1 VRRRGVKLPSAVVAA
16 GVTTMVLLTA
26 YLATAAPDLTFWD
39 ASELTAA
46 AHTLG
51 IPHPPG
57 TPLWVLLGRVAVLA
71 FQSVNPARAV
81 TLLSVLAAALT
92 GGVGAWMASRW
103 IGARGAVVSAV
114 IAGTFYTV
122 WNNATETEVYA
133 VSLLASVLL
142 LCVGE
147 RAGRGDIDEPQR
159 ARLRGLMAFIVGLA
173 VPLHLSMLVAL
184 PAAVAFAWR
193 GPRPNARQV
202 VGWGM
207 LALLGFSTVA
217 VLPLMAAQGPAL
229 NSGNPITFD
238 ALLAVLRREQYEV
251 PGLWPRNAPLW
262 LQLGNVLQWA
272 DWQVAFGIEPRPVP
286 SWPRTAL
293 TLLFVWVGLL
303 GLRALWKHEARVGRA
318 MLLLVLSA
326 SFGVALWLNMR
337 LGPTFGGSLVPANAL
352 HEARERDYFFA
363 LGFWAWGMLAG
374 AGLTAVSATLAR
386 RLPPPIAVVPYF
398 AAVIPLVVNRTLV
411 DRTHEP
417 AASLPR
423 VYARLLLDAVPERG
437 VLLAGGDNDTFPLW
451 YLQQVEGV
459 REDVT
464 VVTVPLLG
472 AEWYRARLVREGLLA
487 EQAVVRW
494 PGLAGALRSV
504 MIHAELARR
513 PVRVSTLLGRHE
525 RVELDGAVG
534 WALEGLVYAPSRAL
548 AARSTG
554 LDLSAMRESR
564 DRTPPSAL
572 TTLPVGADPALGTAQ
587 ELLRCNTIE
596 RLADPLLVSWCGG
609 F

>member
-1 VRRRGVKLPSAVVAA
+1 
-16 GVTTMVLLTA
+16 MVLLTA

-39 ASELTAA
+39 ATELAA
-46 AHTLG
+46 AAQTMG

-57 TPLWVLLGRVAVLA
+57 TPLWVLLGRVAALA

-81 TLLSVLAAALT
+81 TMLSVLAAALT

-103 IGARGAVVSAV
+103 IGARGAVVAAV

-142 LCVGE
+142 LCVAE
-147 RAGRGDIDEPQR
+147 RAGRGDIDELQR
-159 ARLRGLMAFIVGLA
+159 ARLRGVMAFIVGLA

-184 PAAVAFAWR
+184 PAAIAFAWR
-193 GPRPNARQV
+193 GPRPRVQQV
-202 VGWGM
+202 VGWAL
-207 LALLGFSTVA
+207 LALLGFSAVA
-217 VLPLMAAQGPAL
+217 VLPLLAARGPAL
-229 NSGNPITFD
+229 NSGDPVTLD
-238 ALLAVLRREQYEV
+238 ALMAVLRREQYQV
-251 PGLWPRNAPLW
+251 PGLWPRNAPFW

-272 DWQVAFGIEPRPVP
+272 DWQVALGIEPRPVP
-286 SWPRTAL
+286 SWPRTSL

-303 GLRALWKHEARVGRA
+303 GVRALWKHEARVGRA

-337 LGPTFGGSLVPANAL
+337 LGPTFGGSLVPANAV
-352 HEARERDYFFA
+352 HEARDRDYFFA

-374 AGLTAVSATLAR
+374 AGLAAVSATLAR
-386 RLPPPIAVVPYF
+386 RIPAPLALVPFF
-398 AAVIPLVVNRTLV
+398 AAAIPLVVNRTLI

-459 REDVT
+459 REDIT

-472 AEWYRARLVREGLLA
+472 AQWYRSKLVREGLLP
-487 EQAVVRW
+487 EMAVEHW
-494 PGLAGALRSV
+494 PGLPGALRSV
-504 MIHAELARR
+504 MMHAERARR
-513 PVRVSTLLGRHE
+513 PVRVSALLGRRE
-525 RVELDGAVG
+525 RMELDGTVG
-534 WALEGLVYAPSRAL
+534 WALEGLVYTPSRTL
-548 AARSTG
+548 AARTTG
-554 LDLSAMRESR
+554 LDLQAMRESR

-572 TTLPVGADPALGTAQ
+572 TPLPAGADPALQTAQ